1 MIKNITFADVGTIA
15 SILGLLLTILI
26 FFLIRKI
33 KSFYIFKIRVPG
45 LSKRLQDI
53 ASSISSYLNYYESS
67 INSIDEA
74 VATCE
79 VVLKSLKGKLSGSI
93 KKAIKALIKKIG
105 NYQNSYDYKT
115 KDNIWDIYISILK
128 ISEEIKEL
136 QEDYK
141 WER

>member
-1 MIKNITFADVGTIA
+1 MLKNITFTDFGTIA
-15 SILGLLLTILI
+15 SILGLILSILI
-26 FFLIRKI
+26 FFFIRKI

-53 ASSISSYLNYYESS
+53 ASSISSYLNDYESS

-74 VATCE
+74 VVTCE

-93 KKAIKALIKKIG
+93 KKAIKDLIKKID
-105 NYQNSYDYKT
+105 QNSYDYRT
-115 KDNIWDIYISILK
+115 KDNIRDIYISILK

-136 QEDYK
+136 QEDSK